1 MGGEVASS
9 KTKAL
14 TPANIIVAVVILAV
28 LVGSCLFAWS
38 ATQTTGGGLMAVV
51 HDSDGE
57 THQLPLDHD
66 AQLTVT
72 TDKGTNVI
80 AVQNGEVVM
89 VDADCDGHD
98 CIQQGAISMPGT
110 QIICLPHQLWIEIV
124 ENGQPQGEM
133 NVEATPE
140 AQQFDTLAR

>member
-80 AVQNGEVVM
+80 
-89 VDADCDGHD
+89 DADCDGHD